1 MEQELTDHDVIEL
14 ERRAREMTSLIFA
27 LSEKRIKAHP
37 GLPHPGTYRLGRF
50 RHVAA
55 KGPRRLSGDREALRI
70 TL

>member
-37 GLPHPGTYRLGRF
+37 GLPTPELTAL
-50 RHVAA
+50 AA
-55 KGPRRLSGDREALRI
+55 SAMSLQKALAAPLAI
-70 TL
+70 EKLCE

>member
-37 GLPHPGTYRLGRF
+37 GLPPPELTAL
-50 RHVAA
+50 AA
-55 KGPRRLSGDREALRI
+55 SAMSLQKALAAFLAI
-70 TL
+70 EKLCE